1 MKMFFLS
8 SDSVRNI
15 NNTNTSSQKPA
26 NKPANNPA
34 TKPANKPIYRRRGM
48 LPMFNINSIITTSYA
63 SSCNSCSG

>member
-8 SDSVRNI
+8 SDSVRHINKI
-15 NNTNTSSQKPA
+15 NKNNTNTSSQKRA
-26 NKPANNPA
+26 S
-34 TKPANKPIYRRRGM
+34 KPISKPNYRRRGM

>member
-26 NKPANNPA
+26 N
-34 TKPANKPIYRRRGM
+34 KPANKPIYRRRGM

>member
-1 MKMFFLS
+1 MFFLS

-15 NNTNTSSQKPA
+15 NKINRNNTNTSSHKPA
-26 NKPANNPA
+26 N
-34 TKPANKPIYRRRGM
+34 KPANKPIYRRRGM

>member
-1 MKMFFLS
+1 MFFLS

-26 NKPANNPA
+26 YKPVYKTANKPAY
-34 TKPANKPIYRRRGM
+34 KPTYRRRGM